1 MGCITS
7 ATFVVLINGEPSTFF
22 HSERGLRQGCPLS
35 PLLFVLIMEGLSLAL
50 KHKQEEGLL
59 TGIKVSRYIHILH
72 LLFADDVLIMTKA
85 SLEEWRE
92 ISNVL
97 QLFCSATRLHINA
110 HKTTFLQFGVNHQVL
125 DGIKAFF
132 HYQIQDLEKGFKY
145 LGYFLKM
152 GRYKTEDWL
161 WLLEKYDKRIRHW
174 CNWGLSIG
182 GRLVLI
188 KAVLESQQ

>member
-7 ATFVVLINGEPSTFF
+7 ASFAVLVNGEPSYLF
-22 HSERGLRQGCPLS
+22 HCERGLKQGCPLS

-72 LLFADDVLIMTKA
+72 LLFADDILIMTKA
-85 SLEEWRE
+85 SIEEWKE
-92 ISNVL
+92 ISIVL
-97 QLFCSATRLHINA
+97 QLFCNAMGLHINA
-110 HKTTFLQFGVNHQVL
+110 HKTTLLQFGANQQVL
-125 DGIKAFF
+125 GGIKALF
-132 HYQIQDLEKGFKY
+132 HFQIQDLEKGFMY

-161 WLLEKYDKRIRHW
+161 WLLEKIEKRIKLW
-174 CNWGLSIG
+174 CN
-182 GRLVLI
+182 
-188 KAVLESQQ
+188 